1 MTSNGVFSVG
11 ILILFYT
18 CYSAPHETFAG
29 ALIHKKM
36 FSLSLFILN
45 IYCDQNY
52 CIVQGLLFLNYFK
65 CIVQYIFVYLIAAT
79 SPTFYPFV
87 MLGGICYMIA
97 CFPVPIVVRC
107 VGLGI
112 GLLLWSTSG
121 MVICWAS
128 DRCAVILKTQCKIT
142 GVT

>member
-65 CIVQYIFVYLIAAT
+65 CIVQLQYIFCILDSGDIANFLSFRNVGWHLLHDSLLPRSDSCALCRPGHRAPPLVHFRNGYL
-79 SPTFYPFV
+79 
-87 MLGGICYMIA
+87 LG
-97 CFPVPIVVRC
+97 FRPVC
-107 VGLGI
+107 C
-112 GLLLWSTSG
+112 SF
-121 MVICWAS
+121 
-128 DRCAVILKTQCKIT
+128 
-142 GVT
+142 